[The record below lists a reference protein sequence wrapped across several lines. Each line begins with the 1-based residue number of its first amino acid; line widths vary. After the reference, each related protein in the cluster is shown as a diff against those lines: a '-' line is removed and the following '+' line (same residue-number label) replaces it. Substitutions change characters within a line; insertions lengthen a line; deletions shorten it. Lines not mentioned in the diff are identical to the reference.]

1 MRLDKY
7 LKEARII
14 KRRVVAKEASDLGHI
29 YMNDKKAKPS
39 EVVTLGAF
47 IRIEYARKTL
57 KIQVTSLTPVK
68 DGMMYIL
75 LEETSRG

>member
-1 MRLDKY
+1 
-7 LKEARII
+7 
-14 KRRVVAKEASDLGHI
+14 
-29 YMNDKKAKPS
+29 MNDKKAKPS

-57 KIQVTSLTPVK
+57 KIQVTSLKPVK